1 LIEKEMRMFK
11 KSSKPNSRI
20 DTLIGAGTTVE
31 GNIAFAGGLRIDGEV
46 HGSVCAVGEH
56 PGTLVISEHARV
68 DGEVAVPHV
77 VINGTVN
84 GPVRSAEALEL
95 QPRARVT
102 GDVEYNTIEIH
113 LGAVV
118 EGRLLHRGAGNAKA
132 VELKLA
138 NTH

>member
-1 LIEKEMRMFK
+1 MFK
-11 KSSKPNSRI
+11 RSSKPNGRI

-31 GNIAFAGGLRIDGEV
+31 GNITFTGGLRIDGEV
-46 HGSVCAVGEH
+46 LGNVSASGDP
-56 PGTLVISEHARV
+56 PGTLVISEQGRI
-68 DGEVAVPHV
+68 DGEVVVPHIIV
-77 VINGTVN
+77 NGTVN

-113 LGAVV
+113 LGAIV
-118 EGRLLHRGAGNAKA
+118 EGRLLHRGAEGTKT

-138 NTH
+138 GTH